1 MSASP
6 PAPDD
11 LLARFRRKIARNA
24 AAWREFLHQN
34 ADDPAALDR
43 ELANLTK
50 AAQQALLEPLAWDEG
65 LALLGDSWR
74 HMERGYW
81 RDWQNL
87 LAQGLAVSREAGRP
101 HFEALLLDQLGEA
114 CRLAGDNGCA
124 QRHFEASLA
133 ICHAL
138 GDQAGAG
145 RALAHLSQVQ
155 LALNDWPAAERSCRE
170 AVAIFATLQRPD
182 FLGLAHNNWGI
193 ICQEQERLGDA
204 LAHFEQAEAAFR
216 AAGNPRGQ
224 AKTLVNRGEVCRRRQ
239 QPDDT
244 AHYLRAAISLY
255 EQIGDPLHSASTQMN
270 LSILLFESSQPAE
283 ALALSLKAEAVFRR
297 LHHRSFLARICNNH
311 GMFLA
316 ALGRHGEAQE
326 AFDESVRLHLENGDR
341 LYAAHA
347 LCNCAEILIDQGS
360 WDAGRA
366 YLARARDLLDSLP
379 ERPQWLLREW
389 ESQRARL
396 EDPAGTQPAT

>member
-1 MSASP
+1 MSASL

-11 LLARFRRKIARNA
+11 FLARFQRKITRNA
-24 AAWREFLHQN
+24 AAWRAFLQSH

-74 HMERGYW
+74 HIERGFW
-81 RDWQNL
+81 QDWQNL
-87 LAQGLAVSREAGRP
+87 LAQGLAVSRQASRP
-101 HFEALLLDQLGEA
+101 QLEALLLDQLGEA

-155 LALNDWPAAERSCRE
+155 LALNDWPAAEHSCRK
-170 AVAIFATLQRPD
+170 AAALFDILGQPD
-182 FLGLAHNNWGI
+182 DLGLVHNNWGI
-193 ICQEQERLGDA
+193 ICQEQEQLGDA

-216 AAGNPRGQ
+216 AAGNLRGL
-224 AKTLVNRGEVCRRRQ
+224 AKTLVNQGDVYRRREEW
-239 QPDDT
+239 DDT
-244 AHYLRAAISLY
+244 ARYLRAAIALY
-255 EQIGDPLHSASTQMN
+255 QQIGDPLHSASTQMN
-270 LSILLFESSQPAE
+270 LSILLFETGRPAE
-283 ALALSLKAEAVFRR
+283 ALALSLEAEAVFRR
-297 LHHRSFLARICNNH
+297 LRHRPFLARICNNH

-316 ALGRHGEAQE
+316 ALGRNAEAQE
-326 AFDESVRLHLENGDR
+326 AFDESVRLHMENGDR

-347 LCNCAEILIDQGS
+347 LCNCAEILIDRGS
-360 WDAGRA
+360 SAAGRA
-366 YLARARDLLDSLP
+366 YLAQARDLLDSLP
-379 ERPQWLLREW
+379 ERPQWLVREW
-389 ESQRARL
+389 EIQRARL
-396 EDPAGTQPAT
+396 EDPAGAQPAS